1 METASAAECNSE
13 SSTLVVLTSNQ
24 DVKHVVIPNSSIGQS
39 KKKHFE
45 IYLINITSSLK
56 LFSCTEMNFVIVL
69 WAVKVKGF
77 TCCIRPHIA

>member
-45 IYLINITSSLK
+45 IYLINIFFVKMLMAELLMKTHSIVYNVSTPARDALK
-56 LFSCTEMNFVIVL
+56 
-69 WAVKVKGF
+69 
-77 TCCIRPHIA
+77 

>member
-39 KKKHFE
+39 KAKILE
-45 IYLINITSSLK
+45 IYLVNDFFREIVDGRTSNENSLMRD
-56 LFSCTEMNFVIVL
+56 T
-69 WAVKVKGF
+69 
-77 TCCIRPHIA
+77 

>member
-39 KKKHFE
+39 KKKHLE
-45 IYLINITSSLK
+45 IYYVNDLFFVKLLMIELLCNEKSLMRD
-56 LFSCTEMNFVIVL
+56 T
-69 WAVKVKGF
+69 
-77 TCCIRPHIA
+77 

>member
-39 KKKHFE
+39 KAKILE
-45 IYLINITSSLK
+45 IYLVNG
-56 LFSCTEMNFVIVL
+56 FFREIVDDRTL
-69 WAVKVKGF
+69 DLLMK
-77 TCCIRPHIA
+77 IL